1 MKAYLSSRMR
11 PWGKSIAVVVVG
23 GVVTAIALFVLTS
36 ATPTYAYLG
45 PLCAIREIAPPG
57 FDPWTGEPHGRIFDC
72 KPIDGSATTRVT
84 GEPPD
89 ELIGRPVVPLPVGF
103 ALGAFITLAW
113 LTVGSIADRRRAW
126 IPEATSGSGAG
137 EL

>member
-1 MKAYLSSRMR
+1 MR
-11 PWGKSIAVVVVG
+11 RWGRSIAVVILC
-23 GVVTAIALFVLTS
+23 GVVTAIILFGVTS

-57 FDPWTGEPHGRIFDC
+57 FDPWTGVPHGRIFDC

-89 ELIGRPVVPLPVGF
+89 ELIGRPVVPLPLGF
-103 ALGAFITLAW
+103 ALGAFITLVW
-113 LTVGSIADRRRAW
+113 LTARSITEADRRRGRN
-126 IPEATSGSGAG
+126 PEATSG
-137 EL
+137 